1 METLDETKRGLLSG
15 TGPGSREV
23 PRGMDEGTH
32 VVAVHAEL
40 PAELH
45 AEILQLFRP
54 EAAHRARSLLCVARD
69 DPN

>member
-1 METLDETKRGLLSG
+1 MDDPKRRLSG
-15 TGPGSREV
+15 AGPGSREG

-45 AEILQLFRP
+45 AQIFQLFRP
-54 EAAHRARSLLCVARD
+54 KAAHRARGLLCVARD